1 MSLAMILLIMMVI
14 GLWWMMLD
22 LMEMGPADWMLVL
35 EISSPRL
42 VQVLVFLGSLILI
55 RPTSLSL
62 TRWD

>member
-22 LMEMGPADWMLVL
+22 LMEMDPADWMLVL